1 MPCRFSLFHECG
13 RRTSDAATKGYNG
26 PSILCAALLFG
37 ALLIAPAFAEM
48 KKDDEAEMAKANAS
62 VTGASV
68 KDQIVYA
75 EKDVLNQKKEALRAS
90 ETFNKDVN
98 VPPSVSKNNS
108 MDTYVSGHKASNVG
122 FEGLNVI
129 ITGGSITPAKSH

>member
-1 MPCRFSLFHECG
+1 
-13 RRTSDAATKGYNG
+13 
-26 PSILCAALLFG
+26 
-37 ALLIAPAFAEM
+37 M

>member
-1 MPCRFSLFHECG
+1 MPQRKE
-13 RRTSDAATKGYNG
+13 AEMKGYNG

-48 KKDDEAEMAKANAS
+48 KKADESELSRTNAS

-68 KDQIVYA
+68 KDQIVDV
-75 EKDVLNQKKEALRAS
+75 EKYVFDQEKETLQDS
-90 ETFNKDVN
+90 ETFNKDAN
-98 VPPSVSKNNS
+98 APPSVSKGSNS
-108 MDTYVSGHKASNVG
+108 VDTYVSGHTASNVG

-129 ITGGSITPAKSH
+129 TTGGSITPAKSH

>member
-1 MPCRFSLFHECG
+1 MNVADEPRMPQRKE
-13 RRTSDAATKGYNG
+13 AEMKGYNG

-48 KKDDEAEMAKANAS
+48 KKVDDAEMAKANAS

-68 KDQIVYA
+68 KDQIVDA
-75 EKDVLNQKKEALRAS
+75 EKDVLKQEEEALQAS
-90 ETFNKDVN
+90 ETFNKGDN
-98 VPPSVSKNNS
+98 VPPSVSKESNS
-108 MDTYVSGHKASNVG
+108 VDTYVSGHTASNVG

-129 ITGGSITPAKSH
+129 TTGGSITPAKSH